1 MSTADILIKIA
12 PILLSIAL
20 GYILTHTGML
30 RQGMID
36 AFKSVVVN
44 VTLPAGLL
52 SAYIKIRFKAEYI
65 IIIVSIFAACVLLFL
80 LGKLIAKL
88 FSVKSKYFP
97 FLMTAFEAGMMGY
110 ALFTAVYGAD
120 AAADFGIIDI
130 GQVTFVFLMFVPM
143 LIQMDSGQK
152 GKGLKS
158 VASSLKTAAKMP
170 VIWAILLGLAC
181 SIAGLW
187 AYESTPL
194 LNAAQGF
201 LSFVSAPTAFL
212 ICLVI
217 GSGLKF
223 SLKGMRLEIITAILK
238 VALAMA
244 FALALKYAVLMPL
257 GIDSR
262 IITALFVMCSL
273 PAPFVIPVF
282 MKEPGREEA
291 AYVSNTLSIGSVLGV
306 LSFSAVI
313 ILGL

>member
-20 GYILTHTGML
+20 GYALAHSGML
-30 RQGMID
+30 KPDMFD
-36 AFKSVVVN
+36 VFKKIVVN

-65 IIIVSIFAACVLLFL
+65 IIILSLFVTCVMLFFI
-80 LGKLIAKL
+80 GKFIAKL

-110 ALFTAVYGAD
+110 ALFTAVYGTD
-120 AAADFGIIDI
+120 AAADFGIVDI
-130 GQVTFVFLMFVPM
+130 GQVTFVFLLFVPM
-143 LIQMDSGQK
+143 LIRMDSGK
-152 GKGLKS
+152 KGLHS
-158 VASSLKTAAKMP
+158 VAASLKMAARLP
-170 VIWAILLGLAC
+170 VIWAILTGLIC
-181 SIAGLW
+181 SLSGLW
-187 AYESTPL
+187 SFEGTPL
-194 LNAAQGF
+194 FRAAESF
-201 LSFVSAPTAFL
+201 LTFVSAPTAFL

-223 SLKGMRLEIITAILK
+223 SLKGMKLEILTAVLK
-238 VALAMA
+238 VALAFSFA
-244 FALALKYAVLMPL
+244 FILKYAVFLPL
-257 GIDSR
+257 GMDRR

-282 MKEPGREEA
+282 MKDPGRDEA
-291 AYVSNTLSIGSVLGV
+291 GYVSNTLSIGSVLGV

-313 ILGL
+313 ISGL